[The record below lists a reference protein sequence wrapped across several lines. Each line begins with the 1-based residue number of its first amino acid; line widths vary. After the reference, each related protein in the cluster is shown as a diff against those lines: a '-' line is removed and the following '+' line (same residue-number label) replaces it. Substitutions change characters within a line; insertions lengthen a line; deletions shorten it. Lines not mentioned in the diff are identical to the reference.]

1 NAIKYSLP
9 NTKIN
14 IEITQDSLLVKD
26 EGIGIAK
33 DKLSDIFTRFTR
45 ANTYAGGFGVG
56 LNIVESIVK
65 EYGFKIEIN
74 SKEKEG
80 TEVIIKF

>member
-1 NAIKYSLP
+1 MP

-65 EYGFKIEIN
+65 EYEFKIEIN

-80 TEVIIKF
+80 TEVIIRF

>member
-1 NAIKYSLP
+1 
-9 NTKIN
+9 
-14 IEITQDSLLVKD
+14 
-26 EGIGIAK
+26 
-33 DKLSDIFTRFTR
+33 KLSDIFTRFTR

-65 EYGFKIEIN
+65 EYEFKIEIN